1 MVETAL
7 VLLLILFLN
16 LRLKMKAAPTP
27 NSGRGPGTEAAGPE
41 ADTISY
47 SNVPFQTLGLG
58 LTPGFPYTLSMG
70 LEAAP
75 KVKVRSEFE

>member
-27 NSGRGPGTEAAGPE
+27 NSGRGAGTEAAGPE
-41 ADTISY
+41 ADTTSY
-47 SNVPFQTLGLG
+47 SNVPFQTLGLNG
-58 LTPGFPYTLSMG
+58 PLMKGA

-75 KVKVRSEFE
+75 RVKARSEFE

>member
-1 MVETAL
+1 M

-47 SNVPFQTLGLG
+47 SNVPFQTLGLNTPVSMKG
-58 LTPGFPYTLSMG
+58 L

-75 KVKVRSEFE
+75 RVKVRSEFE

>member
-47 SNVPFQTLGLG
+47 SNVPFQTLGLYTRPG
-58 LTPGFPYTLSMG
+58 LYTLSMG

-75 KVKVRSEFE
+75 KVKVGSEFE